1 MHHHKYSLPSHFK
14 PPLRCNNFLHSS
26 QSLLWR
32 DNLSVHP
39 STLTE
44 RHSTQATKSRPTV
57 RDAAD
62 IDLLITEESSA
73 IPVVPAYIGTPFWK
87 RSLDFLGSIALLIA
101 LSPVLFAIA
110 LYIKLVSRGPV
121 LFTQSRAGAGGEYF
135 TIFKFRTMHQDK
147 EAERKHREYV
157 ESLTNSDSQ
166 AEKPNYENR
175 LIPGGEFLRSHSFDE
190 LPQLLNVLI
199 GNMSLVGPRPEV
211 IDLEDYPTWQLRR
224 FEVLPGM
231 SGLWQVSGKNRLSF
245 KQMVEL
251 DIQYI
256 EKRSLWLDLK
266 ILWRTIAVVVLSEN
280 E

>member
-1 MHHHKYSLPSHFK
+1 M
-14 PPLRCNNFLHSS
+14 N
-26 QSLLWR
+26 
-32 DNLSVHP
+32 P
-39 STLTE
+39 STLTK
-44 RHSTQATKSRPTV
+44 RTKRPPVPFTKSRPTV
-57 RDAAD
+57 VDEAAL
-62 IDLLITEESSA
+62 DLLITEESSQ

-87 RSLDFLGSIALLIA
+87 RSLDFLGSIAILIA

-135 TIFKFRTMHQDK
+135 TIYKFRTMHQD
-147 EAERKHREYV
+147 EDAERKHREYV

-166 AEKPNYENR
+166 AEKPDYQNR
-175 LIPGGEFLRSHSFDE
+175 LILGGEFLRSHSLDE
-190 LPQLLNVLI
+190 LPQLLNVLT

-211 IDLEDYPTWQLRR
+211 IDLADYPIWQLRR

-245 KQMVEL
+245 KKMVEL

-266 ILWRTIAVVVLSEN
+266 ILWRTIAVVFLSDN